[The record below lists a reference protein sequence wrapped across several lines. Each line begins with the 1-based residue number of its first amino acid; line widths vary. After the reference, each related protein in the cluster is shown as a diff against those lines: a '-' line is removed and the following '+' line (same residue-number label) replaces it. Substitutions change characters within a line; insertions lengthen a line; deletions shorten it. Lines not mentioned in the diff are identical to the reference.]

1 MIALIVILSIALLI
15 ALLLSTKVL
24 LHIRYEESLTVYLR
38 VLFVK
43 IRLYP
48 SKKEKK
54 KYPHSMSKRKAQRIK
69 DSLKKKQKGEPKKKK
84 KRKSKEKEKEK
95 EPKEAPDLISILSI
109 ITSFVKSFLRLFAG
123 SVRIRSSR
131 LHIVVAAEDAA
142 DTAIAYGTLT
152 QAVNL
157 LFPMLDGIKTFKHLP
172 RGKEL
177 SVRADFLSDTPK
189 IDADVELYIRVG
201 SALKA
206 VCLAAI
212 RAFKGAVKRQLRQ
225 LERQK

>member
-1 MIALIVILSIALLI
+1 MTALIVILSIALLI

-24 LHIRYEESLTVYLR
+24 LQIRYDDSLTVYLR

-48 SKKEKK
+48 SEKEKK
-54 KYPHSMSKRKAQRIK
+54 RYPHSMSKRKAQRIK

-84 KRKSKEKEKEK
+84 KRKSKEK

>member
-1 MIALIVILSIALLI
+1 MTALIVILSIALLI

-54 KYPHSMSKRKAQRIK
+54 KHPHSMSKRKAQKIK
-69 DSLKKKQKGEPKKKK
+69 DSLQKKPKEEPK
-84 KRKSKEKEKEK
+84 KRKSKKKEKEKEK
-95 EPKEAPDLISILSI
+95 EPKEAPDLISIISI

-131 LHIVVAAEDAA
+131 LHIVVATEDAA
-142 DTAIAYGTLT
+142 DTAIAYGALT
-152 QAVNL
+152 QAINL

-177 SVRADFLSDTPK
+177 SVRADFLSDTSK

-212 RAFKGAVKRQLRQ
+212 RAFKKAVKRQLRQ

>member
-1 MIALIVILSIALLI
+1 MTALIVILSIALLI

-24 LHIRYEESLTVYLR
+24 LQIRYDDSLTVYLR

-48 SKKEKK
+48 SEKEKK
-54 KYPHSMSKRKAQRIK
+54 KYPHSMSKRKAQKIK

-84 KRKSKEKEKEK
+84 KRKSKEKEK

>member
-1 MIALIVILSIALLI
+1 MTALIVILSIALLI
-15 ALLLSTKVL
+15 ALLLSMKVL

-54 KYPHSMSKRKAQRIK
+54 KHPHSMSKRKAQKIK
-69 DSLKKKQKGEPKKKK
+69 DSLQKKPKEEPK
-84 KRKSKEKEKEK
+84 KRKSKKKEKEK
-95 EPKEAPDLISILSI
+95 EPKEAPDLISIISI

-131 LHIVVAAEDAA
+131 LHIVVATEDAA
-142 DTAIAYGTLT
+142 DTAIAYGALT
-152 QAVNL
+152 QAINL

-177 SVRADFLSDTPK
+177 SVRADFLSDTSK

-212 RAFKGAVKRQLRQ
+212 RAFKKAVKRQLRQ

>member
-1 MIALIVILSIALLI
+1 MTALIVILSIALLI

-54 KYPHSMSKRKAQRIK
+54 KHPHSMSKRKAQKIK
-69 DSLKKKQKGEPKKKK
+69 DSLQKKPKKKPQ
-84 KRKSKEKEKEK
+84 KRKSKKKEQEK
-95 EPKEAPDLISILSI
+95 EPKEAPDLISIISI

-131 LHIVVAAEDAA
+131 LHIVVATEDAA
-142 DTAIAYGTLT
+142 DTAIAYGALT
-152 QAVNL
+152 QAINL

-177 SVRADFLSDTPK
+177 SVRADFLSDTSK

-212 RAFKGAVKRQLRQ
+212 RAFKKAVKRQLRQ

>member
-1 MIALIVILSIALLI
+1 MTALIVILSIALLI

-24 LHIRYEESLTVYLR
+24 LQIRYDDSLTVYLR

-48 SKKEKK
+48 SEKEKK
-54 KYPHSMSKRKAQRIK
+54 KYPHSMSKRKAQKIK
-69 DSLKKKQKGEPKKKK
+69 DSLQKKPKEEPK
-84 KRKSKEKEKEK
+84 KRKSKKKEKEK
-95 EPKEAPDLISILSI
+95 EPKEAPDLISIISI

-212 RAFKGAVKRQLRQ
+212 RAFKKAVKRQLRQ

>member
-1 MIALIVILSIALLI
+1 MTALIVILSIALLI

-48 SKKEKK
+48 SEKEKK

-69 DSLKKKQKGEPKKKK
+69 DSLKKKQKGEPRKKK
-84 KRKSKEKEKEK
+84 KRKSKEKEK

-109 ITSFVKSFLRLFAG
+109 ITNFVKSFLRLFAG

-212 RAFKGAVKRQLRQ
+212 RAFKKAVKRQLRQ

>member
-1 MIALIVILSIALLI
+1 MTALIVILSIALLI

-54 KYPHSMSKRKAQRIK
+54 KHPHSMSKRKAQKIK
-69 DSLKKKQKGEPKKKK
+69 DSLQKKPKEEPK
-84 KRKSKEKEKEK
+84 KRKSKKKEKEK
-95 EPKEAPDLISILSI
+95 EPKEAPDLISIISI

-131 LHIVVAAEDAA
+131 LHIVVATEDAA
-142 DTAIAYGTLT
+142 DTAIAYGALT
-152 QAVNL
+152 QAINL

-177 SVRADFLSDTPK
+177 SVRADFLSDTSK

-212 RAFKGAVKRQLRQ
+212 RAFKKAVKRQLRQ

>member
-1 MIALIVILSIALLI
+1 MTALIVILSIALLI

-69 DSLKKKQKGEPKKKK
+69 DSLKKKQKEEPKKKK
-84 KRKSKEKEKEK
+84 KRKSKEK

-131 LHIVVAAEDAA
+131 LHIVVAAENAA

>member
-1 MIALIVILSIALLI
+1 MTALIVILSIALLI

-48 SKKEKK
+48 SEKEKK

-69 DSLKKKQKGEPKKKK
+69 DSLKKKQKKEPKKKK
-84 KRKSKEKEKEK
+84 KRKSKEKEK

-131 LHIVVAAEDAA
+131 LHIVVASEDAA
-142 DTAIAYGTLT
+142 DTAIAYGALT

>member
-1 MIALIVILSIALLI
+1 MTALIVILSIALLI

-54 KYPHSMSKRKAQRIK
+54 KHPHSMSKRKAQKIK
-69 DSLKKKQKGEPKKKK
+69 DSLQKKPKEEPK
-84 KRKSKEKEKEK
+84 KRKSKKKEKGK
-95 EPKEAPDLISILSI
+95 EPKEAPDLISIISI

-131 LHIVVAAEDAA
+131 LHIVVATEDAA
-142 DTAIAYGTLT
+142 DTAIAYGALT
-152 QAVNL
+152 QAINL

-177 SVRADFLSDTPK
+177 SVRADFLSDTSK

-212 RAFKGAVKRQLRQ
+212 RAFKKAVKRQLRQ

>member
-1 MIALIVILSIALLI
+1 MTALIVILSIALLI

-54 KYPHSMSKRKAQRIK
+54 KHPHSMSKRKAQKIK
-69 DSLKKKQKGEPKKKK
+69 DSLQKKPKEEPK
-84 KRKSKEKEKEK
+84 KRKSKKKEKEK
-95 EPKEAPDLISILSI
+95 EPKEAPDLISIISI

-152 QAVNL
+152 QAINL

-177 SVRADFLSDTPK
+177 SVRADFLSDTSK

-212 RAFKGAVKRQLRQ
+212 RAFKKAVKRQLRQ

>member
-1 MIALIVILSIALLI
+1 MTALIVILSIALLI

-24 LHIRYEESLTVYLR
+24 LQIRYDDSLTVYLR

-48 SKKEKK
+48 SEKEKK

-69 DSLKKKQKGEPKKKK
+69 DSLKKKQKEEPKKKK
-84 KRKSKEKEKEK
+84 KRKSKEKEKA
-95 EPKEAPDLISILSI
+95 PKEAPDLISIISI

-142 DTAIAYGTLT
+142 DTAIAYGALT
-152 QAVNL
+152 QAINL

>member
-1 MIALIVILSIALLI
+1 MTALIVILSIALLI

-54 KYPHSMSKRKAQRIK
+54 KHPHSMSKRKAQKIK
-69 DSLKKKQKGEPKKKK
+69 DSLQKKPKEEPK
-84 KRKSKEKEKEK
+84 KRKSKKKEKEK
-95 EPKEAPDLISILSI
+95 EPKEAPDLISIISI

-131 LHIVVAAEDAA
+131 LHIVVATEDAA
-142 DTAIAYGTLT
+142 DTAIAYGALT
-152 QAVNL
+152 QAINL

-177 SVRADFLSDTPK
+177 SVRADFLSDTSK

-206 VCLAAI
+206 ICLAAI
-212 RAFKGAVKRQLRQ
+212 RAFKKAVKRQLRQ

>member
-1 MIALIVILSIALLI
+1 MTALIVILSIALLI

-48 SKKEKK
+48 SEKEKK
-54 KYPHSMSKRKAQRIK
+54 KYPHSMSKRKAQKIK
-69 DSLKKKQKGEPKKKK
+69 DSLKKKQKEEPKKKK
-84 KRKSKEKEKEK
+84 KRKSKGKEK

-109 ITSFVKSFLRLFAG
+109 ITNFVKSFLRLFAG

-142 DTAIAYGTLT
+142 DTAIAYGALT

-157 LFPMLDGIKTFKHLP
+157 LFPMLDGIKAFKHLP

>member
-1 MIALIVILSIALLI
+1 MTALIVILSIALLI

-54 KYPHSMSKRKAQRIK
+54 KHPHSMSKRKAQKIK
-69 DSLKKKQKGEPKKKK
+69 DSLQKKPKKKPK
-84 KRKSKEKEKEK
+84 KRKSKKKEKEK
-95 EPKEAPDLISILSI
+95 EPKEAPDLISIVSI
-109 ITSFVKSFLRLFAG
+109 ITNFVKSFIRIFAG

-131 LHIVVAAEDAA
+131 LHIVVATEDAA
-142 DTAIAYGTLT
+142 DTAIAYGALT
-152 QAVNL
+152 QAINL

-177 SVRADFLSDTPK
+177 SVRADFLSDTSK

-212 RAFKGAVKRQLRQ
+212 RAFKKAVKRQLRQ

>member
-1 MIALIVILSIALLI
+1 MTALIVILSIALLI

-54 KYPHSMSKRKAQRIK
+54 KHPHSMSKRKAQKIK
-69 DSLKKKQKGEPKKKK
+69 DSLQKKPKEEPK
-84 KRKSKEKEKEK
+84 KRKSKKKEKGK
-95 EPKEAPDLISILSI
+95 EPKEAPDLISIISI

-142 DTAIAYGTLT
+142 DTAIAYGALT
-152 QAVNL
+152 QAINL

-177 SVRADFLSDTPK
+177 SVRADFLSDTSK

-212 RAFKGAVKRQLRQ
+212 RAFKKAVKRQLRQ

>member
-1 MIALIVILSIALLI
+1 MTALIVILSVALLI
-15 ALLLSTKVL
+15 SLLLSTKVL

-54 KYPHSMSKRKAQRIK
+54 KHPHSMSKRKAQKIK
-69 DSLKKKQKGEPKKKK
+69 DSLQKKPKEEPK
-84 KRKSKEKEKEK
+84 KRKSKKKEKEK
-95 EPKEAPDLISILSI
+95 EPKEAPDLISIISI

-131 LHIVVAAEDAA
+131 LHIVVATEDAA
-142 DTAIAYGTLT
+142 DTAIAYGALT
-152 QAVNL
+152 QAINL

-177 SVRADFLSDTPK
+177 SVRADFLSDTSK

-212 RAFKGAVKRQLRQ
+212 RAFKKAVKRQLRQ

>member
-1 MIALIVILSIALLI
+1 MTALIVILSIALLI

-54 KYPHSMSKRKAQRIK
+54 RYPHSMSKRKAQKIK
-69 DSLKKKQKGEPKKKK
+69 DSLQKKPKEEPK
-84 KRKSKEKEKEK
+84 KRKSKKKEKEK
-95 EPKEAPDLISILSI
+95 EPKEAPDLISIISI

-131 LHIVVAAEDAA
+131 LHIVVATEDAA
-142 DTAIAYGTLT
+142 DTAIAYGALT
-152 QAVNL
+152 QAINL

-177 SVRADFLSDTPK
+177 SVRADFLSDTSK

-212 RAFKGAVKRQLRQ
+212 RAFKKAVKRQLRQ

>member
-1 MIALIVILSIALLI
+1 MTALIVILSIALLI

-48 SKKEKK
+48 SEKEKK
-54 KYPHSMSKRKAQRIK
+54 KYPHSMSKRKAQKIK
-69 DSLKKKQKGEPKKKK
+69 NSLKKKQKGEPKKKK
-84 KRKSKEKEKEK
+84 KRKSKEK

>member
-1 MIALIVILSIALLI
+1 MTALIVILSIALLI

-54 KYPHSMSKRKAQRIK
+54 KYPHSMSKRKAQKIK
-69 DSLKKKQKGEPKKKK
+69 DSLQKKPKEEPKKKK
-84 KRKSKEKEKEK
+84 KRKSKEKEKE
-95 EPKEAPDLISILSI
+95 PKEAPDLISIISI

-212 RAFKGAVKRQLRQ
+212 RAFKKAVKRQLRQ

>member
-1 MIALIVILSIALLI
+1 MTALIVILSIALLI

-54 KYPHSMSKRKAQRIK
+54 KHPHSMSKRKAQKIK
-69 DSLKKKQKGEPKKKK
+69 DSLQKKPKEEPK
-84 KRKSKEKEKEK
+84 KRKSKKKEKEK
-95 EPKEAPDLISILSI
+95 EPKEAPDLISIISI

-131 LHIVVAAEDAA
+131 LHIVVATEDAA
-142 DTAIAYGTLT
+142 DTAIAYGALT
-152 QAVNL
+152 QAINL

-177 SVRADFLSDTPK
+177 SVRADFLSDTSK

-212 RAFKGAVKRQLRQ
+212 RAFKKAVKRQLRQ
-225 LERQK
+225 LEKQK

>member
-1 MIALIVILSIALLI
+1 MTALIVILSIALLI

-24 LHIRYEESLTVYLR
+24 LQIRYDDSLTVYLR

-48 SKKEKK
+48 SEKEKK

-69 DSLKKKQKGEPKKKK
+69 DSLKKKQKKEPKKKK
-84 KRKSKEKEKEK
+84 KRKSKEKEK

-131 LHIVVAAEDAA
+131 LHIVVASEDAA
-142 DTAIAYGTLT
+142 DTAIAYGALT

>member
-1 MIALIVILSIALLI
+1 MTALIVILSIALLI

-54 KYPHSMSKRKAQRIK
+54 KHPHSMSKRKAQKIK
-69 DSLKKKQKGEPKKKK
+69 DSLQKKPKEEPK
-84 KRKSKEKEKEK
+84 KRKSKKKEKKK
-95 EPKEAPDLISILSI
+95 EPKEAPDLISIISI

-131 LHIVVAAEDAA
+131 LHIVVATEDAA
-142 DTAIAYGTLT
+142 DTAIAYGALT
-152 QAVNL
+152 QAINL

-177 SVRADFLSDTPK
+177 SVRADFLSDTSK

-212 RAFKGAVKRQLRQ
+212 RAFKKAVKRQLRQ

>member
-1 MIALIVILSIALLI
+1 MTALIVILSIALLI

-54 KYPHSMSKRKAQRIK
+54 KYPHSMSKRKAQKIK
-69 DSLKKKQKGEPKKKK
+69 NSLKKKQKEEPKKKK
-84 KRKSKEKEKEK
+84 KRKSKEK

-142 DTAIAYGTLT
+142 DTAIAYGALT

-189 IDADVELYIRVG
+189 IDADVELYIRAG

>member
-1 MIALIVILSIALLI
+1 MTALIVILSIALLI

-24 LHIRYEESLTVYLR
+24 LQIRYDDSLTVYLR

-48 SKKEKK
+48 SEKEKK
-54 KYPHSMSKRKAQRIK
+54 KYPHSMSKRKAQKIK
-69 DSLKKKQKGEPKKKK
+69 DSLQKKPKEEPKKKK
-84 KRKSKEKEKEK
+84 KRKSKEKEKE
-95 EPKEAPDLISILSI
+95 PKEAPDLISIISI

-189 IDADVELYIRVG
+189 IDADVELYIRAG

-212 RAFKGAVKRQLRQ
+212 RAFKKAVKRQLRQ

>member
-1 MIALIVILSIALLI
+1 MTALIVILSIALLI

-43 IRLYP
+43 IQLYP

-54 KYPHSMSKRKAQRIK
+54 KHPHSMSKRKAQKIK
-69 DSLKKKQKGEPKKKK
+69 DSLQKKPKEEPK
-84 KRKSKEKEKEK
+84 KRKSKKKEKEK
-95 EPKEAPDLISILSI
+95 EPKEAPDLISIISI

-142 DTAIAYGTLT
+142 DTAIAYGALT
-152 QAVNL
+152 QAINL

-177 SVRADFLSDTPK
+177 SVRADFLSDTSK

-212 RAFKGAVKRQLRQ
+212 RAFKKAVKRQLRQ

>member
-1 MIALIVILSIALLI
+1 MTALIVILSIALLI

-24 LHIRYEESLTVYLR
+24 LHIRYEESLTIYLR

-54 KYPHSMSKRKAQRIK
+54 KYPHSMSKRKAQKIK
-69 DSLKKKQKGEPKKKK
+69 DSLQKKPKEEPK
-84 KRKSKEKEKEK
+84 KRKSKKKEKEK
-95 EPKEAPDLISILSI
+95 EPKEAPDLISIISI

-142 DTAIAYGTLT
+142 DTE
-152 QAVNL
+152 
-157 LFPMLDGIKTFKHLP
+157 D
-172 RGKEL
+172 E
-177 SVRADFLSDTPK
+177 
-189 IDADVELYIRVG
+189 
-201 SALKA
+201 
-206 VCLAAI
+206 
-212 RAFKGAVKRQLRQ
+212 
-225 LERQK
+225 

>member
-1 MIALIVILSIALLI
+1 MTALIVILSIALLI

-24 LHIRYEESLTVYLR
+24 LQIRYDDSLTVYLR

-48 SKKEKK
+48 SEKEKK
-54 KYPHSMSKRKAQRIK
+54 KYPHSMSKRKAQKIK
-69 DSLKKKQKGEPKKKK
+69 DSLQKKPKEEPK
-84 KRKSKEKEKEK
+84 KRKSKKKEKEK

-109 ITSFVKSFLRLFAG
+109 ITNFVKSFLRLFAG
-123 SVRIRSSR
+123 SVRIRSSK

-212 RAFKGAVKRQLRQ
+212 RAFKKAVKRQLRQ

>member
-1 MIALIVILSIALLI
+1 MTALIVILSIALFI

-48 SKKEKK
+48 SEKEKK
-54 KYPHSMSKRKAQRIK
+54 KYPHSMSKRKAQKIK
-69 DSLKKKQKGEPKKKK
+69 NSLKKKQKGEPKKKK
-84 KRKSKEKEKEK
+84 KRKSKEK

>member
-1 MIALIVILSIALLI
+1 MTALIVILSIALLI

-54 KYPHSMSKRKAQRIK
+54 KHPHSMSKRKAQKIK
-69 DSLKKKQKGEPKKKK
+69 DSLQKKPKEEPK
-84 KRKSKEKEKEK
+84 KRKSKKKEKEK
-95 EPKEAPDLISILSI
+95 EPKEAPDLISIISI

-142 DTAIAYGTLT
+142 DTAIAYGALT
-152 QAVNL
+152 QAINL

-177 SVRADFLSDTPK
+177 SVQADFLSDTSK

-212 RAFKGAVKRQLRQ
+212 RAFKKAVKRQLRQ

>member
-1 MIALIVILSIALLI
+1 MTALIVILSIALLI

-54 KYPHSMSKRKAQRIK
+54 KHPHSMSKRKAQKIK
-69 DSLKKKQKGEPKKKK
+69 DSLQKKPKEEPKKKK
-84 KRKSKEKEKEK
+84 KRKSKEKEKE
-95 EPKEAPDLISILSI
+95 PKEAPDLISIISI

-189 IDADVELYIRVG
+189 IDADVELYIRAG

-212 RAFKGAVKRQLRQ
+212 RAFKKAVKRQLRQ

>member
-1 MIALIVILSIALLI
+1 MTALIVILSIALLI

-43 IRLYP
+43 IQLYP

-54 KYPHSMSKRKAQRIK
+54 KHPHSMSKKKAQKIK
-69 DSLKKKQKGEPKKKK
+69 DSLQKKPKEEPK
-84 KRKSKEKEKEK
+84 KRKSKKKEKEK
-95 EPKEAPDLISILSI
+95 EPKEAPDLISIISI

-131 LHIVVAAEDAA
+131 LHIVVATEDAA
-142 DTAIAYGTLT
+142 DTAIAYGALT
-152 QAVNL
+152 QAINL

-177 SVRADFLSDTPK
+177 SVRADFLSDTSK

-212 RAFKGAVKRQLRQ
+212 RAFKKAVKRQLRQ

>member
-1 MIALIVILSIALLI
+1 MTALIVILSIALLI

-24 LHIRYEESLTVYLR
+24 LHIRYDDSLTVYLR

-48 SKKEKK
+48 SEKEKK
-54 KYPHSMSKRKAQRIK
+54 KYPHSMSKRKAQKIK

-84 KRKSKEKEKEK
+84 KRKSKEKEK

>member
-1 MIALIVILSIALLI
+1 MTALIVILSIALLI

-54 KYPHSMSKRKAQRIK
+54 KHPHSMSKRKAQKIK
-69 DSLKKKQKGEPKKKK
+69 DSLQKKPKKEPK
-84 KRKSKEKEKEK
+84 KRKSKKKEKEK
-95 EPKEAPDLISILSI
+95 EPKEAPDLISIISI

-131 LHIVVAAEDAA
+131 LHIVVATEDAA
-142 DTAIAYGTLT
+142 DTAIAYGALT
-152 QAVNL
+152 QAINL

-177 SVRADFLSDTPK
+177 SVRADFLSDTSK

-212 RAFKGAVKRQLRQ
+212 RAFKKAVKRQLRQ

>member
-1 MIALIVILSIALLI
+1 MTALIVILSIALLI

-54 KYPHSMSKRKAQRIK
+54 KHPHSMSKRKAQKIK
-69 DSLKKKQKGEPKKKK
+69 DSLQKKPKEEPK
-84 KRKSKEKEKEK
+84 KRKSKKKEKEK
-95 EPKEAPDLISILSI
+95 EPKEAPDLISIISI

-142 DTAIAYGTLT
+142 DTAIAYGALT
-152 QAVNL
+152 QAINL

-177 SVRADFLSDTPK
+177 SVRADFLSDTSK

-212 RAFKGAVKRQLRQ
+212 RAFKKAVKRQLRQ

>member
-1 MIALIVILSIALLI
+1 MTALIVILSIALLI

-54 KYPHSMSKRKAQRIK
+54 KYPHSMSKRKAQKIK
-69 DSLKKKQKGEPKKKK
+69 NSLKKKQKGEPKKKK
-84 KRKSKEKEKEK
+84 KRKSKEKEK

-142 DTAIAYGTLT
+142 DTAIAYGALT